1 MRTYK
6 TEGIIIKRINFG
18 EADRILTI
26 FTKHYGKI
34 KAIAKGIRKIKS
46 RRAPHLELFNQVVLF
61 LNKGKN
67 LDIITEAQLV
77 NTFSYLRKDLRKI
90 GLVFKACESVDQLTG
105 EKQVQKEVF
114 NLLVAYFNDLNLSA
128 GKADHQSKTVRE
140 LLETVRTFEIE
151 LLQILGF
158 LPKGKSLEKIETDRY
173 IEKITEKKLKSRK
186 FLSKL

>member
-1 MRTYK
+1 VKTYK

-46 RRAPHLELFNQVVLF
+46 RRAPHLELFNQTVLF
-61 LNKGKN
+61 LYKGKN

-77 NTFSYLRKDLRKI
+77 NSFSTLRKNLRKVAFAF
-90 GLVFKACESVDQLTG
+90 GVCELVDQLTREG
-105 EKQVQKEVF
+105 QKQLKAYE
-114 NLLVAYFNDLNLSA
+114 LLKACLNDLNLSA
-128 GKADHQSKTVRE
+128 VAGHLNKGEGQKAVKR
-140 LLETVRTFEIE
+140 FEQE
-151 LLQILGF
+151 LLQVLGF
-158 LPKGKSLEKIETDRY
+158 LPKGEFLEKVTLERY
-173 IEKITEKKLKSRK
+173 IEKIIEKKLKSRK